1 MKPAALLCAVSL
13 LLPWFTRASHAQREP
28 DLTAINRVIDQY
40 AQTEDAGDMM
50 AQAKLMTADRVWIAQ
65 PGRRTDQA
73 MNMRLQQAQIDEGKK
88 FAPGMKWFT
97 EAHDRLIKV
106 YGRGTVAVASFYWHR
121 TRAVPGDLPVEK
133 ARLLGDQP
141 PPVAITHVLVKEGGE
156 WKIAHTH
163 ITTMIPAGFVPAQAG
178 Q

>member
-1 MKPAALLCAVSL
+1 MRTAPLLCAALLLVPCL
-13 LLPWFTRASHAQREP
+13 TRASHAQREP
-28 DLTAINRVIDQY
+28 DLTAINRLIDQY
-40 AQTEDAGDMM
+40 GQAEDAGDMM
-50 AQAKLMTADRVWIAQ
+50 AQAKFMTADRVWIAQ
-65 PGRRTDQA
+65 AGRRTDQG
-73 MNMRLQQAQIDEGKK
+73 MNMRLQQAQMDEGKK

-97 EAHDRLIKV
+97 ETRDRLIKV
-106 YGRGTVAVASFYWHR
+106 YGNGSVAVASFYWYR

-141 PPVAITHVLVKEGGE
+141 PPAAITHVLVKEAGE

-163 ITTMIPAGFVPAQAG
+163 VTPMIPDGFVPAG